1 MLCFSQNRGLNLTSD
16 SEMMLLNDGGNPDTI
31 GLKLRVVEQIG
42 NTAEL
47 IPSGTTGTRPTGFPG
62 YFRHNKTTGR
72 YEGVVS
78 GTTWVNFLTS
88 ADGSVAGGGAANRLA
103 FWSDASTLS
112 SSGNLT
118 WDGTIHGITGRQTI
132 VGTAS
137 YSTDQ
142 NFLGISGT
150 ATTTANGV
158 DISGINSTIV
168 AANDGTPTSNSF
180 RGGTF
185 GLTTN
190 TTTSG
195 ILYGLVLGGT
205 NTSPNT
211 TQFYGMSARLD
222 ENSASGSLSN
232 RYGMD
237 FLIVKGALD
246 GADAHTAT
254 GFRARLQEST
264 STGRWTTAIG
274 ASLGVENAVTG
285 TGAVINVSNSKGT
298 NATQFGMTIT
308 NTASGSGVTVA
319 NAYGIRFIPTE
330 TSSGSITNN
339 YCLFNNTAPVA
350 TNSWFLYNSQNYRN
364 YLNGNLAIGAD
375 LQTAK
380 LTVRG
385 AGNTSST
392 YSAIFEDSDGDRVV
406 VIRDDELVGVGTSTP
421 STKLHIE
428 TVTGTTTPILR
439 IENTG
444 GSADFFVANTSPE
457 GSITAS
463 PGSLALRTDT
473 GNGKLYVK
481 GSGTGNTGWVELGAG
496 GATDHG
502 ALTGLSDDDH
512 SQYLLLAGRATGQV
526 ATGGTASGDDLTLR
540 STTDA
545 TKGDV
550 ILNDQ
555 GGNVILGGG
564 ELSGELRFMEPGGSG
579 SNYTGFK
586 SGAMGANQ
594 MYTLPTDAPSDGDV
608 MTWGTGNVLSWEPV
622 GGGANYQTWREDG
635 AAATVQPNA
644 NFVTTST
651 IEPTLTN
658 DAGNSETE
666 VSMSIVV
673 GSVNSTH
680 LNQMGAV
687 AGQVLTWDG
696 AAWNPAYVTDDIYPA
711 DITVDVNDYE
721 PTGWATSTEVFVS
734 SSAIWTITGFDALV
748 GQVRTVIN
756 DGDFPFVIAC
766 HHTGSAA
773 ANRVFGRED
782 LIVLPGDAVTLTYN
796 NNIGRWYVKSNTFY
810 PQKLGTVWNGIYYY
824 QQPGSTNQS
833 DHPFLGLA
841 TSGTGTSNA
850 NAVPGAEQPNHW
862 EASTGST
869 AAGIAT
875 IYLPKNANNFARTGD
890 GHIEVQANVFV
901 PTLSTSAQRY
911 TLQVG
916 MIPNA
921 NTTTLA
927 VNNSVFV
934 RYKDDVN
941 DGEFELV
948 TRNNA
953 GTETAVDCNVA
964 VAANT
969 PYQIT
974 VVLNESRT
982 EARAYINGT
991 LAAIN
996 TSTMPN
1002 AAVNVGARVGIFKSV
1017 GTTARFAKIG
1027 SIVGFVVL

>member
-1 MLCFSQNRGLNLTSD
+1 MKRIILLFS
-16 SEMMLLNDGGNPDTI
+16 LLAAA
-31 GLKLRVVEQIG
+31 LSVQ
-42 NTAEL
+42 AQ
-47 IPSGTTGTRPTGFPG
+47 TTGTWNRVNAKDTLILSGRQLAEVVYSILVTSKNNEIPTAKSVWDLVQSEIGD
-62 YFRHNKTTGR
+62 KI
-72 YEGVVS
+72 S
-78 GTTWVNFLTS
+78 GTGEAPRVAYFTDNDQIGGDPDLTFDDADNILLVENIS
-88 ADGSVAGGGAANRLA
+88 LDGSNNEITAGSGSFDGVSITDPNAGLFVTDDGTSGTLGGGNVFLSTNDGANTSENDRLGGIVFRGLA
-103 FWSDASTLS
+103 SSTLFDGAEIKVYARS
-112 SSGNLT
+112 NWSGT
-118 WDGTIHGITGRQTI
+118 STPTI
-132 VGTAS
+132 VGF
-137 YSTDQ
+137 ST
-142 NFLGISGT
+142 
-150 ATTTANGV
+150 
-158 DISGINSTIV
+158 
-168 AANDGTPTSNSF
+168 
-180 RGGTF
+180 
-185 GLTTN
+185 
-190 TTTSG
+190 
-195 ILYGLVLGGT
+195 
-205 NTSPNT
+205 
-211 TQFYGMSARLD
+211 
-222 ENSASGSLSN
+222 
-232 RYGMD
+232 
-237 FLIVKGALD
+237 
-246 GADAHTAT
+246 
-254 GFRARLQEST
+254 
-264 STGRWTTAIG
+264 
-274 ASLGVENAVTG
+274 
-285 TGAVINVSNSKGT
+285 
-298 NATQFGMTIT
+298 
-308 NTASGSGVTVA
+308 
-319 NAYGIRFIPTE
+319 
-330 TSSGSITNN
+330 
-339 YCLFNNTAPVA
+339 VA
-350 TNSWFLYNSQNYRN
+350 TNSTTLVERARFTSNNF
-364 YLNGNLAIGAD
+364 G
-375 LQTAK
+375 TAN
-380 LTVRG
+380 R
-385 AGNTSST
+385 
-392 YSAIFEDSDGDRVV
+392 FE
-406 VIRDDELVGVGTSTP
+406 L
-421 STKLHIE
+421 
-428 TVTGTTTPILR
+428 VTGTTLDLYNTANTTFGRVEVGDSAMYLVPPNGAELVTYGKLSLSAGATTFTGDKNNMWLGVGSGAVLIQIAANDSSAIITGINPVNVPGTNRLICLYNSGSND
-439 IENTG
+439 IELIDQSSASLQANRFSIG
-444 GSADFFVANTSPE
+444 ADFTLV
-457 GSITAS
+457 
-463 PGSLALRTDT
+463 PGDAIWLF
-473 GNGKLYVK
+473 YV
-481 GSGTGNTGWVELGAG
+481 STTTGWIIPNNPNVSGG

-526 ATGGTASGDDLTLR
+526 ATGGTAGGDDLTLR

-545 TKGDV
+545 TKGDI

-594 MYTLPTDAPSDGDV
+594 MYTLPTDAPSDGELLAWN
-608 MTWGTGNVLSWEPV
+608 TGGTLSWEAV

-644 NFVTTST
+644 NFVTSNT

-666 VSMSIVV
+666 VSLEIV
-673 GSVNSTH
+673 GNSVNSTH
-680 LNQMGAV
+680 LNQMGAA

-756 DGDFPFVIAC
+756 DGDLPFVIAC
-766 HHTGSAA
+766 HHTASAA
-773 ANRVFGRED
+773 GNRVFGRED

-841 TSGTGTSNA
+841 VSGTGTGNA
-850 NAVPGAEQPNHW
+850 NETPAAEQANHW
-862 EASTGST
+862 DVSTGST